1 MRGGQSPVVRHPRT
15 QGAVARYPMIVI
27 EEAEAQDTV
36 RVIGKLQFLL
46 RARTAVRNRTLYQAI
61 GLSEEARLRVLA
73 GTPTMA

>member
-1 MRGGQSPVVRHPRT
+1 ML
-15 QGAVARYPMIVI
+15 VI

-46 RARTAVRNRTLYQAI
+46 RARTAVRSRTLYQAI